1 MAVKIKKSAAF
12 ELLNITP
19 LIDVVFQLL
28 LFFLVATRFE
38 QEDRELDVK
47 LPSASEARPLVAS
60 VRTLFVNIDDQ
71 GRYFADGKL
80 MTLDEVE
87 DYLVQA
93 KANNPVGQSV
103 TIRADKR
110 VPLDY
115 AVQVMNL
122 CNKAGLT
129 EYTITTEGQR

>member
-1 MAVKIKKSAAF
+1 MTVRIKKSTAF

-38 QEDRELDVK
+38 QEDRELEVL

-60 VRTLFVNIDDQ
+60 ARTLFVNVDEQ
-71 GRYFADGKL
+71 GRYFVDGKQ
-80 MTLDEVE
+80 MTLEEVE
-87 DYLVQA
+87 DFLMQA

-110 VPLDY
+110 GALDY
-115 AVQVMNL
+115 SVQVMNL
-122 CNKAGLT
+122 CNKAGLRQ
-129 EYTITTEGQR
+129 YTITTEGR

>member
-1 MAVKIKKSAAF
+1 MTVKIKKGSVF

-60 VRTLFVNIDDQ
+60 VRTLFVNIDEE
-71 GRYFADGKL
+71 GRYFVDGKQ
-80 MTLDEVE
+80 MTLPEV
-87 DYLVQA
+87 DDFLAQA
-93 KANNPVGQSV
+93 KASNPVGQSV

-110 VPLDY
+110 GALDH

-129 EYTITTEGQR
+129 QYTITTDGA